1 MYSVETR
8 LRIDLTADPRVAHST
23 DPVILVRLEPRL
35 IRAEKER
42 KNHLMGI
49 LLHHIFLRNVE
60 EGSTLARKSCRRV
73 STAAGANAAPHRLH
87 PRPRSRGPAL
97 ASPGEPGS
105 PGTHPPAQP
114 CCCAFLAR
122 IHQLR
127 AEQSHGKSFAGR
139 CCCRRTV

>member
-1 MYSVETR
+1 MVYSVETR

-60 EGSTLARKSCRRV
+60 EGSTLARKAAVGSAPLPEQMLRRTV
-73 STAAGANAAPHRLH
+73 STLD
-87 PRPRSRGPAL
+87 PAL
-97 ASPGEPGS
+97 AV
-105 PGTHPPAQP
+105 
-114 CCCAFLAR
+114 
-122 IHQLR
+122 LR
-127 AEQSHGKSFAGR
+127 
-139 CCCRRTV
+139 